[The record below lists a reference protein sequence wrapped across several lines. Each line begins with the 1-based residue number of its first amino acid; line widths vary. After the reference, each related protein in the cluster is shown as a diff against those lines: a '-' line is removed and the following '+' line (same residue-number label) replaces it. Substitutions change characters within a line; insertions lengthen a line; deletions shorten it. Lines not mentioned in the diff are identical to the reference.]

1 MMQYLGQRKFAMF
14 SYKEEIEKK
23 ISDFESNKLFFVKE
37 FLDITSYVTARKTL
51 NRIVNERVYFILRTY
66 YT

>member
-1 MMQYLGQRKFAMF
+1 MF